1 MSVFA
6 ALMRDVVQA
15 FSLSLREKFA
25 QFGAFNI
32 SAAPPFIERDCDRLR
47 VAPVEV
53 LRLPVPKLLQAFA
66 RRNWLLPERIDRVYV
81 IDKAKSLLA
90 YQPRFGFQELLS
102 ELDLVQA
109 INVRR

>member
-1 MSVFA
+1 
-6 ALMRDVVQA
+6 MRDVEQA
-15 FSLSLREKFA
+15 FSLSLAAKCA

-32 SAAPPFIERDCDRLR
+32 SAATPFIERDCDRLR

-53 LRLPVPKLLQAFA
+53 LRLPASKLLQAFA

-81 IDKAKSLLA
+81 IDKAKPLLA

-109 INVRR
+109 INACR